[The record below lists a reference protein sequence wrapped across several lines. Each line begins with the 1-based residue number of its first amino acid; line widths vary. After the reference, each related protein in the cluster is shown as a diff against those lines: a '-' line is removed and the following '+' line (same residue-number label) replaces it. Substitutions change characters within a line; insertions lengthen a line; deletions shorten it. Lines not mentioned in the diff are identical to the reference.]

1 MSFDDYDYTDDP
13 RWAQRFGK
21 FATFSNSPNDPTS
34 LNFAGT
40 AQQRISDII
49 RRGYGNDV
57 IDFWTEYE
65 TRKKNNVSTSPN
77 ARTERSTRFTP
88 REPATPDIFTEQVS
102 ENAAVVTWNPRSENT
117 TGYRFVLKNED
128 TGQTVKQN
136 KFLKGT
142 TNAVET
148 NLESGTTYKAF
159 ITATNEE
166 GESEETTTTFRT
178 SGAKVFPTT
187 LSQESIDIIEKFDSG
202 IYQIQGNYPLTLLI
216 ESLKSGKMTNEDFI
230 GTVKANL
237 EFGQFVDTSMQKP
250 LIPDLLP
257 EVFAETQPPEGFHTM
272 PDGSI
277 MKDSDMIVD
286 KSINSMMVSQS
297 IGAFILKDGRVRGE
311 ILYIAN
317 QSFNPY
323 YYGKNLTSLVQIKS
337 KSGVVLA
344 IKSNNVN
351 FTETQRDERIQ
362 IDESSGNFKELIID
376 FFIWDSPVGMKAFS
390 ENKQIQVVEE
400 LPVDDP
406 NFAPCPS
413 GFHKDF
419 SGKCVADDPV
429 GEVPRD
435 KLIDTLKGFLF
446 GTVALSLLARK
457 Y

>member
-1 MSFDDYDYTDDP
+1 
-13 RWAQRFGK
+13 
-21 FATFSNSPNDPTS
+21 
-34 LNFAGT
+34 
-40 AQQRISDII
+40 
-49 RRGYGNDV
+49 
-57 IDFWTEYE
+57 
-65 TRKKNNVSTSPN
+65 
-77 ARTERSTRFTP
+77 
-88 REPATPDIFTEQVS
+88 
-102 ENAAVVTWNPRSENT
+102 
-117 TGYRFVLKNED
+117 
-128 TGQTVKQN
+128 
-136 KFLKGT
+136 
-142 TNAVET
+142 
-148 NLESGTTYKAF
+148 
-159 ITATNEE
+159 
-166 GESEETTTTFRT
+166 
-178 SGAKVFPTT
+178 
-187 LSQESIDIIEKFDSG
+187 
-202 IYQIQGNYPLTLLI
+202 
-216 ESLKSGKMTNEDFI
+216 MTNEQFI
-230 GTVKANL
+230 RTVRANL
-237 EFGQFVDTSMQKP
+237 EFGQFVDTSTQKP

-257 EVFAETQPPEGFHTM
+257 QVFAETQVPEGYHTM

-297 IGAFILKDGRVRGE
+297 IGAFILRDGRVRGE

-344 IKSNNVN
+344 VKSNNVN

-419 SGKCVADDPV
+419 SGKCVADDPI
-429 GEVPRD
+429 GQVPRD
-435 KLIDTLKGFLF
+435 KLMDTLKGFLF
-446 GTVALSLLARK
+446 GSIALSLLARK